1 MKIDAHP
8 LVVAVALG
16 LLGPGVLL
24 REEEEREE
32 PCEGCPDHDH
42 ESEYAPTTAQW
53 EPGEAPDP
61 EEFHRVEI
69 EWLKQTKT

>member
-24 REEEEREE
+24 RDEEEREE
-32 PCEGCPDHDH
+32 PCEGCRDHDL
-42 ESEYAPTTAQW
+42 EPAVSPW
-53 EPGEAPDP
+53 EPGPAPDP

-69 EWLKQTKT
+69 EWLKQTQS

>member
-1 MKIDAHP
+1 MKLEAHP

-16 LLGPGVLL
+16 LLGPGALV
-24 REEEEREE
+24 EEDEQDSETS
-32 PCEGCPDHDH
+32 CSGCSNAVA
-42 ESEYAPTTAQW
+42 EW

-69 EWLKQTKT
+69 EWLKLERNTS

>member
-1 MKIDAHP
+1 MKLEAHP

-16 LLGPGVLL
+16 LLGPGALV
-24 REEEEREE
+24 EEDDFDSDA
-32 PCEGCPDHDH
+32 PCSGCDDTNTV
-42 ESEYAPTTAQW
+42 ADW

-69 EWLKQTKT
+69 EWLKRSG

>member
-1 MKIDAHP
+1 MKLEAHP

-16 LLGPGVLL
+16 LLGPGALV
-24 REEEEREE
+24 EEDE
-32 PCEGCPDHDH
+32 PDTEAPCSDCEGRNSVA
-42 ESEYAPTTAQW
+42 EW

-69 EWLKQTKT
+69 EWLKVKRS

>member
-16 LLGPGVLL
+16 LLGPGVLME
-24 REEEEREE
+24 RGEEGDDPFTGCGGSED
-32 PCEGCPDHDH
+32 PCSDDRDTRLE
-42 ESEYAPTTAQW
+42 W
-53 EPGEAPDP
+53 EPGETPDP

-69 EWLKQTKT
+69 EWLKLTS